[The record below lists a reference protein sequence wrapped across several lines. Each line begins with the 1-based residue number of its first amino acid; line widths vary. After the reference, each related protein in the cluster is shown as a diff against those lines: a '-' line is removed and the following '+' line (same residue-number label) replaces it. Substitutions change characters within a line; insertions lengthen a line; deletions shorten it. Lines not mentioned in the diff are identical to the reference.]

1 MPLLEVLKQ
10 SRAMWLWLYE
20 NPGAGKYQY
29 LSMIAKEEKPADILN
44 LCYICHHHIT
54 NPMVGCEGNCPIKWG
69 DYRPYACELIIS
81 PYYQWTEAESGSE
94 EEHEAAG
101 KIIDLHDEAIERCK
115 KMLMRR
121 LKSRLRYYYRG
132 LLTAFYIC
140 PICHE
145 RMVVTRT
152 GRKVCLNKINH

>member
-1 MPLLEVLKQ
+1 MTLLEALKQ

-44 LCYICHHHIT
+44 LCYICQYHIT
-54 NPMVGCEGNCPIKWG
+54 DRAIGCTGSCPIKWI
-69 DYRPYACELIIS
+69 DDEEFSIFPYICESCGS

-115 KMLMRR
+115 K
-121 LKSRLRYYYRG
+121 
-132 LLTAFYIC
+132 C
-140 PICHE
+140 
-145 RMVVTRT
+145 
-152 GRKVCLNKINH
+152 